1 MRLENWK
8 GPGTES
14 WGTQTLGDEELP
26 AEESEKELH
35 AR

>member
-14 WGTQTLGDEELP
+14 WGPLTVGHEELP
-26 AEESEKELH
+26 AEVSEKELH

>member
-8 GPGTES
+8 S
-14 WGTQTLGDEELP
+14 WGPPTLGDEELP

>member
-14 WGTQTLGDEELP
+14 WGPPTVGHKELP
-26 AEESEKELH
+26 AEVSEKELH